1 MPEPIKGLAFLC
13 NYLSALA
20 VPIAIGMHAVI
31 PINAKEF
38 VWKIFFKNSSCPMT
52 FSRLSCFLF
61 LTVLSGCNPSLKNEA
76 PFGKS
81 KAMGINKNKK
91 LEEASGLA
99 GSARNPGYLWTHND
113 SGNPAELFLLDST
126 AATRKVFTLAEIK
139 NRDWED
145 IALGPGPEEN
155 VNYLYIGDIGDNLSH
170 YPLKYIYRTKEPSID
185 QTEVIRDFDKLIVKL
200 SDDVRDSEAL
210 LSDPVSKNLY
220 LISKR
225 AKSAG
230 VYEILYPFS
239 SDTLIAE
246 KVCELPLKSVN
257 GGAISVD
264 GKEVLLKNYEYIYY
278 WKKAG
283 DESFIDLLKKPAI
296 ELPYDPEPQGEAI
309 AWARDGSGFYTLGEN
324 AKGERSKLFFYKRK
338 Q

>member
-1 MPEPIKGLAFLC
+1 MTFK
-13 NYLSALA
+13 YLS
-20 VPIAIGMHAVI
+20 H
-31 PINAKEF
+31 
-38 VWKIFFKNSSCPMT
+38 
-52 FSRLSCFLF
+52 FLF
-61 LTVLSGCNPSLKNEA
+61 LIVLAGCNSSLKNEK
-76 PFGKS
+76 PFEKGK
-81 KAMGINKNKK
+81 AVGTNKNPK
-91 LEEASGLA
+91 LEEASGLV
-99 GSARNPGYLWTHND
+99 GSARNPGYFWTHND

-126 AATRKVFTLAEIK
+126 AATRQVFTFSGIT

-145 IALGPGPEEN
+145 ITLGPGSEEN
-155 VNYLYIGDIGDNLSH
+155 VNYLYIGDIGDNLSR

-185 QTEVIRDFDKLIVKL
+185 QTEVITDFDTLIVKL
-200 SDDVRDSEAL
+200 SDGVRDSEAL

-225 AKSAG
+225 AKSAV
-230 VYEILYPFS
+230 VYEILSPFS

-246 KVCELPLKSVN
+246 KVFELPLKSVN

-278 WKKAG
+278 WKKVG

>member
-1 MPEPIKGLAFLC
+1 MTFK
-13 NYLSALA
+13 YLS
-20 VPIAIGMHAVI
+20 H
-31 PINAKEF
+31 
-38 VWKIFFKNSSCPMT
+38 
-52 FSRLSCFLF
+52 FLF
-61 LTVLSGCNPSLKNEA
+61 LIVLAGCNSSLKNEK
-76 PFGKS
+76 PFEKGK
-81 KAMGINKNKK
+81 AVGTNKNPK
-91 LEEASGLA
+91 LEEASGLV
-99 GSARNPGYLWTHND
+99 GSARNPGYFWTHND

-126 AATRKVFTLAEIK
+126 AATRQVFTFSGIT

-145 IALGPGPEEN
+145 ITLGSGSEEN
-155 VNYLYIGDIGDNLSH
+155 VNYLYIGDIGDNLSR

-185 QTEVIRDFDKLIVKL
+185 QTEVITDFDTLIVKL
-200 SDDVRDSEAL
+200 SDGVRDSEAL

-225 AKSAG
+225 AKSAV
-230 VYEILYPFS
+230 VYEILSPFS

-246 KVCELPLKSVN
+246 KVFELPLKSVN

-278 WKKAG
+278 WKKVG